1 MLKKFLLI
9 IAVFSIILS
18 NNTNQINEQMLNS
31 EAMHEMMSK
40 IFKEAMKAKKSFQ
53 NNQMRNELIENLSS
67 TAPREEFIINAD
79 LAPDLSNSNPNAKIH
94 ISTDNQQT
102 WTDSENIGPL
112 NEPGFETTWGTIINT
127 SAENSVN
134 WYLSGSI
141 NSTALGN
148 EAYDYG
154 EIIVSQSPHNINN
167 IWPPSNNLMA
177 VLVNDDPGDTDQGQ
191 DIVGISGTYRAT
203 DENINELFFKL
214 SMNSNC
220 CYEGSLFSG
229 WYLYGVGIVNP
240 ESTTPVAYAIGYGN
254 GAFGQLSPG
263 LLKLSGDFASGEL
276 AGFEYITTDINYL
289 TSGNDLELSI
299 LMDYITSD
307 DDFGLWPN
315 SFQGL
320 IVLGTTVSA
329 NITFSTTIHDT
340 TNPGLF
346 LLSSQYQNG
355 NSEPNISNG
364 NYNDD
369 TKTLSVSYQDDEG
382 NLPWLKSGQVCY
394 SGTNDCFLN
403 LTLIPDSH
411 TYLDSV
417 LYSGSIANE
426 EIEEGNYDIKFWF
439 EDDDIVGEPQITI
452 PIVIGSSCSIFG
464 DVNGDNLVNVI
475 DVVSIVNY
483 VLNNDNSNNC
493 ADLTNDELIN
503 VVDIVQLVNI
513 ILEN

>member
-1 MLKKFLLI
+1 
-9 IAVFSIILS
+9 
-18 NNTNQINEQMLNS
+18 
-31 EAMHEMMSK
+31 
-40 IFKEAMKAKKSFQ
+40 
-53 NNQMRNELIENLSS
+53 
-67 TAPREEFIINAD
+67 
-79 LAPDLSNSNPNAKIH
+79 
-94 ISTDNQQT
+94 
-102 WTDSENIGPL
+102 
-112 NEPGFETTWGTIINT
+112 
-127 SAENSVN
+127 
-134 WYLSGSI
+134 
-141 NSTALGN
+141 
-148 EAYDYG
+148 
-154 EIIVSQSPHNINN
+154 
-167 IWPPSNNLMA
+167 
-177 VLVNDDPGDTDQGQ
+177 
-191 DIVGISGTYRAT
+191 
-203 DENINELFFKL
+203 
-214 SMNSNC
+214 
-220 CYEGSLFSG
+220 
-229 WYLYGVGIVNP
+229 
-240 ESTTPVAYAIGYGN
+240 
-254 GAFGQLSPG
+254 
-263 LLKLSGDFASGEL
+263 
-276 AGFEYITTDINYL
+276 
-289 TSGNDLELSI
+289 
-299 LMDYITSD
+299 MDYITSD

-346 LLSSQYQNG
+346 LLSSQSQNG
-355 NSEPNISNG
+355 NTDPNIFNG

-411 TYLDSV
+411 TYLDSF
-417 LYSGSIANE
+417 LYTGSIANE

-439 EDDDIVGEPQITI
+439 EDDDIMGGPQLTI
-452 PIVIGSSCSIFG
+452 PVIIGSSCGIFG